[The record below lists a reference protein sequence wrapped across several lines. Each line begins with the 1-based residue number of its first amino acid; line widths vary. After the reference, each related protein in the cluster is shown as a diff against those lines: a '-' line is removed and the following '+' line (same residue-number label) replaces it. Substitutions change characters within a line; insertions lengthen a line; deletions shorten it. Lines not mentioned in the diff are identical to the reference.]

1 MTQKSTKGNLYEV
14 QDNFIIKLQD
24 EFPMTESL
32 KIAKLI
38 NKNLKTLT
46 PKHSCTYGGVVHTP
60 NPTFFSV
67 DCIKLS
73 NKVYSFTDI
82 REIDCDDYL
91 DLINEKLI
99 LNEI

>member
-1 MTQKSTKGNLYEV
+1 MTRRSTGNNLYEV

-24 EFPMTESL
+24 EFPMTQSL

-38 NKNLKTLT
+38 NKNLKKLS
-46 PKHSCTYGGVVHTP
+46 PEKSCTYGGVVHTP

-73 NKVYSFTDI
+73 DKVYSFTDI
-82 REIDCDDYL
+82 REIECDDYL